1 MYLCAKITPYYIYNH
16 MAGIYLHFPFCASR
30 CVYCDFYSTTQVG
43 KSKAYVKALCNELK
57 LRSGYLSSNGQS
69 LPVETVYWGGG
80 TPSTLGT
87 GLMEEVF
94 DTLYATFPVV
104 QDAEITLEA
113 NPDDLSAEKIKAF
126 SKLPFN
132 RLSMGIQTFSDDKL
146 TFLNRRHTGQQ
157 AIDAVKACQDAGF
170 DNISID
176 LIYGLPG
183 QTAGQWEDDL
193 DVAIGMNI
201 QHLSAYALIYEEG
214 TRLWEMRKKRI
225 VEEADEETS
234 LQMFDL
240 LIDKLLNAG
249 FEHYEISN
257 FARKGC
263 RSRHNSSYWKG
274 IPYLGCG
281 PSAHSY
287 DGRNRQWN
295 TPNLELYLR
304 EVGCCASPED
314 FMEAAWIE
322 KEQLSTAERYNDLVV
337 TALRTC
343 EGIDLSSLRHSFGD
357 SFAAYCLRNAAP
369 HLQKGSLEILPVSS
383 AFSEGR
389 LRLTRKGLFLSDGIM
404 SDLLWVEETD

>member
-1 MYLCAKITPYYIYNH
+1 
-16 MAGIYLHFPFCASR
+16 
-30 CVYCDFYSTTQVG
+30 
-43 KSKAYVKALCNELK
+43 
-57 LRSGYLSSNGQS
+57 
-69 LPVETVYWGGG
+69 
-80 TPSTLGT
+80 
-87 GLMEEVF
+87 
-94 DTLYATFPVV
+94 
-104 QDAEITLEA
+104 
-113 NPDDLSAEKIKAF
+113 
-126 SKLPFN
+126 
-132 RLSMGIQTFSDDKL
+132 MGIQTFSDDKL

-214 TRLWEMRKKRI
+214 TRLLEMRKKRI

-304 EVGCCASPED
+304 EVGRCASPED

-343 EGIDLSSLRHSFGD
+343 EGIDLSSLRHSFGG
-357 SFAAYCLRNAAP
+357 SFAVLERKHHAVKPKITEGVYHASDYPDMQELLAAADVLITDYSSSMWDFAMTDKPGFLYIPDLSRFDEKKDFYTPVRQWPYPYAVDMDGMERLIAEYDQEKAVRKKDEYLKLVDCYEKGNASEQ
-369 HLQKGSLEILPVSS
+369 LMRILNIEV
-383 AFSEGR
+383 
-389 LRLTRKGLFLSDGIM
+389 
-404 SDLLWVEETD
+404 

>member
-1 MYLCAKITPYYIYNH
+1 

-43 KSKAYVKALCNELK
+43 KGKAYVKALCNELK

-183 QTAGQWEDDL
+183 ETLAMWEN
-193 DVAIGMNI
+193 DVVKAITMKPE
-201 QHLSAYALIYEEG
+201 HVSAYALTYEPG
-214 TRLWEMRKKRI
+214 TLLYRRRRAGEI
-225 VEEADEETS
+225 AEADE
-234 LQMFDL
+234 DL
-240 LIDKLLNAG
+240 YVSMYGLLMDRLNEAG
-249 FEHYEISN
+249 YEHYEISN
-257 FARKGC
+257 FALPGR
-263 RSRHNSSYWKG
+263 RAVHNSSYWTG
-274 IPYLGCG
+274 EPYLGVG
-281 PSAHSY
+281 PGAHSY
-287 DGRNRQWN
+287 DGVSRRCN
-295 TPNLELYLR
+295 TPDVMSYISSDGDVPHESELL
-304 EVGCCASPED
+304 D
-314 FMEAAWIE
+314 MD
-322 KEQLSTAERYNDLVV
+322 TRYDEMVM
-337 TALRTC
+337 TRLRTR
-343 EGIDLSSLRHSFGD
+343 EGIDLGLVRDEFGGQRLD
-357 SFAAYCLRNAAP
+357 YLMENAARSIAAGQ
-369 HLQKGSLEILPVSS
+369 LEEYECKG
-383 AFSEGR
+383 R
-389 LRLTRKGLFLSDGIM
+389 RMLRLTRKGIFVSDEIM
-404 SDLLWVEETD
+404 SDMMAG

>member
-1 MYLCAKITPYYIYNH
+1 MSGL
-16 MAGIYLHFPFCASR
+16 YLHIPFCSRR
-30 CVYCDFYSTTQVG
+30 CVYCDFYSTTRTDLMPRYAGCLVREMG
-43 KSKAYVKALCNELK
+43 
-57 LRSGYLSSNGQS
+57 LRRGEVQGPLHTLYI
-69 LPVETVYWGGG
+69 GGG
-80 TPSTLGT
+80 TPSLLPPALVGKLLDAAQACF
-87 GLMEEVF
+87 GIR
-94 DTLYATFPVV
+94 P
-104 QDAEITLEA
+104 DAEVTLEG
-113 NPDDLSAEKIKAF
+113 NPDDLT
-126 SKLPFN
+126 LPLLRDLRGAGIN
-132 RLSMGIQTFSDDKL
+132 RLSIGVQSFSNATL
-146 TFLNRRHTGQQ
+146 SFLRRRHTARQ
-157 AIDAVKACQDAGF
+157 ACEAVENARRAGF
-170 DNISID
+170 DNLSID

-183 QTAGQWEDDL
+183 ESLEQWRANL
-193 DVAIGMNI
+193 DAALALEPEHI
-201 QHLSAYALIYEEG
+201 SAYLLSYEEG
-214 TRLWEMRKKRI
+214 TPLETLRRRGRVQEAGEDFALACYRLLAAALR
-225 VEEADEETS
+225 S
-234 LQMFDL
+234 
-240 LIDKLLNAG
+240 AG
-249 FEHYEISN
+249 YEHYEISN

-304 EVGCCASPED
+304 EVGRCASPED

-343 EGIDLSSLRHSFGD
+343 EGIDLSSLRHSFGG
-357 SFAAYCLRNAAP
+357 SFAAYCLRNASP